1 MYFTAS
7 VIATTNS
14 IIKIISAIHHHPL
27 STREWLTACRLP
39 QRLSKVYQIRLP
51 TATLTKSHES
61 TILKTIRGAAGRRFA
76 LNKFYGMTA
85 YFVRVGRSF
94 SFALKQSNDADDHQT
109 KRKQRLICNHPASPP
124 PFRDGG
130 RNRLPFAAAPFLFYH
145 GAVLFTIFSSPRYE
159 AFKVHAV
166 LSLVHLC
173 GEGYTP
179 WLFDCR

>member
-1 MYFTAS
+1 MIANMYPVAA
-7 VIATTNS
+7 INIRTTQ
-14 IIKIISAIHHHPL
+14 PY
-27 STREWLTACRLP
+27 STGNAPFQGQDFTACRLP

-130 RNRLPFAAAPFLFYH
+130 RNRLPFATAPFFIL
-145 GAVLFTIFSSPRYE
+145 PRRCPLYN
-159 AFKVHAV
+159 FLQSTV
-166 LSLVHLC
+166 
-173 GEGYTP
+173 
-179 WLFDCR
+179 